1 MSKNEKTVED
11 RVVSMQFD
19 NSKFEKNVDQSIKT
33 LDRLKKSLNMDSA
46 AKGFNELNKASKNV
60 SFDGLSSGVETVKKH
75 FSAMEVVSITAL
87 ANITTAAM
95 RAGANIVKSLTL
107 DQVMGG
113 FNEYELK
120 MGSIQT
126 IMAGTGESLETVTSY
141 LNELNEYSDKTI
153 YSFADMTQ
161 NIGKF
166 TNAGV
171 SLDKA
176 VMAIKGISNE
186 AAISGANAQEASR
199 AMYNFSQ
206 ALSAGYVKLID
217 WKSIENANMA
227 TKEFKQQLINTA
239 VELGTLKKVGEDTYQ
254 TLEKGT
260 EMNSVKNFNDTLQE
274 QWMTTDVL
282 VKTLEMYADENT
294 EIGAKA
300 TEAATKVRK
309 FTQLMD
315 TLKEAVGSGWAQ
327 TFELIL
333 GNFDEATEV
342 FTGLSD
348 YFGDIIG
355 KIADSRNAFFRDS
368 MSSGFVQLTS
378 YAEEAG
384 IKTEALTEKLKEVG
398 KAHGVL
404 TDEMI
409 EKAGSLKETLKSGW
423 LSEDILN
430 ETIDGLDKTF
440 ISLRQFK
447 TLENSGMATGELKQK
462 FIETAVALG
471 TLKDAGDGMY
481 DTGKRQ
487 FNVTERFN
495 NSLQDQ
501 WLTMD
506 VVNKTFETYGENL
519 EEMMR
524 GGIITNEQA
533 SALLSLREAG
543 EKANIPISE
552 LVSNMTRMSGRE
564 LVIDTVKN
572 GWYSFIEVL
581 KAVRD
586 AWNETFESMSSS
598 ELYNV
603 LERIENGSESL
614 LIEVKK
620 NSDKL
625 KRTLKGVFSII
636 DLIGRAIKFTLNSGL
651 KLFSALVGGASGDVL
666 SFTGNIGDLL
676 VAFHDW
682 VLEHNNVTKAISK
695 LVDMIANAITVSKKW
710 VRQHVDLDEAFQ
722 TVKTVL
728 KEVCEVI
735 AEVVEELGVGEAIQ
749 KKASQAAEKLSSVY
763 ESLTKNMSGA
773 GKGVKTFISSLSEIR
788 KSSKGV
794 ETLVKTWNSF
804 KTNVI
809 DGILKKGKESLDKT
823 NESVKEFVQNGADA
837 TDNLGNKFEEL
848 RDRISNSIKV
858 MQDALGSDFISQAL
872 AAGIGATIMVI
883 AYKIAKLLGAAKSS
897 LFDFTDGIKGVLYGA
912 KKVCVAFATEIKA
925 KALVEIAKAILLL
938 VAALGALALLA
949 RFDWESLK
957 RGAYVLGAMMVAMT
971 AMIGV
976 LTLMSGHG
984 NLATIQSA
992 AVVAALAVAIGILV
1006 ASLKKLNGMNLKYL
1020 VDELAILGVFIIGLV
1035 GAIKVLSI
1043 ASKGVSSGAL
1053 EIIAIAVG
1061 IRILVEAVEDLAKL
1075 DMSKMKKENWNALMG
1090 CVAMLGGLMI
1100 ACSFAGK
1107 NAAIGGA
1114 AMVAIAVAL
1123 KTLCSALEDFMKLNL
1138 SGMSGRHVAMLVGI
1152 VAGISVLMIASGK
1165 TGANA
1170 IKASAALLLDIVAM
1184 HMLLGLLKKIQEMG
1198 DLDLRKTLGTLGVI
1212 SGIIAALL
1220 TVYHVMGKGTG
1231 KAGLLLLS
1239 IGASLV
1245 SLSVAVVML
1254 GNLKTEKLI
1263 KGVGAITVIMGMMTF
1278 MTTKMAEVK
1287 GTWQVITALAACIG
1301 ALTLAVAALSF
1312 IPVEKLFGATA
1323 ALSAL
1328 MLSLSAVVNSC
1339 RNAYANLKTIFLM
1352 VGIIVA
1358 LGGVVLALTKLNP
1371 EGAIKSAASISVLLL
1386 TMSASMA
1393 ILGTVKGVSMTAMGQ
1408 IGIMLAIVAGLGAI
1422 VTLLSNFANGD
1433 NAIKMATSLSELILA
1448 LSAACVVLEVA
1459 GLAKPAA
1466 FAGLGVL
1473 GALITGM
1480 VALSLTLGALNEK
1493 YPEFEKFLDVGMPL
1507 LEKIGT
1513 AIGTFFGNIVGG
1525 FANGV
1530 MSGLPELANTLSLF
1544 MTNLKPFLDNAKKV
1558 DPASTKGA
1566 SEIIKAIL
1574 ALTTVNLLDSISR
1587 FLGLGKGG
1595 IDEFTE
1601 NAKTLAE
1608 GVVAFSNTIN
1618 ADKIDTK
1625 KVEIAAEAGAMIAN
1639 MAAKLPNSGGLA
1651 GLLLGENEPDEFG
1664 NKLKAF
1670 AKGLVSFSDI
1680 VSSTTINLEAIRLA
1694 SDAGV
1699 LIADMAAKLPNS
1711 GGLAGLLAGENDMD
1725 KFAKKLG
1732 GFADGIIEF
1741 SSKVSN
1747 TTINVEAVKLAA
1759 QAGKSIAKMAS
1770 EIPNTGGL
1778 AGLFAG
1784 DNDLGLYGKKL
1795 KSFGEAIA
1803 NFSESVTAKGVNLE
1817 AVTTACK
1824 AMGILSKAIPEEGGL
1839 WSALTNGS
1847 KNMST
1852 FGNEL
1857 ATFGNAIADFS
1868 YRTRDVKPEHLSAVC
1883 SAIGDV
1889 ADAFDKT
1896 GGKACTNMTSLLGG
1910 IKDVMVSKQNT
1921 FKKEGKALVNAMV
1934 EGMVAANDTVAT
1946 KFQTIVD
1953 KSVSVIT
1960 SQKGSFYSAG
1970 GYVVQGFANG
1980 IEDKSYL
1987 VSNAVSNMA
1996 TKYAVQVTMK
2006 KLQIHSPSR
2015 VAEKLGGYYDMGFAR
2030 GVNKFAGYVSKA
2042 VSGMSNDAV
2051 TGLKDSINSVYNS
2064 IQNGIDAT
2072 PVIRPVIDLSDVRS
2086 GVSSIGS
2093 MFGSQY
2099 ELATSVGSISAM
2111 MNGRALQATNDD
2123 VVSALSKL
2131 RKDIANIQGNTYN
2144 IDGITYDDGSNVAS
2158 AIETL
2163 VRAARVERRV

>member
-60 SFDGLSSGVETVKKH
+60 SFDGLSSGVETVKNH
-75 FSAMEVVSITAL
+75 FSAMEVVGITAL

-260 EMNSVKNFNDTLQE
+260 EMNSVKKFNDTLEE
-274 QWMTTDVL
+274 QWLTTDVL

-327 TFELIL
+327 TFEIVI
-333 GNFDEATEV
+333 GNFNEATDV

-348 YFGDIIG
+348 YFGDVIG
-355 KIADSRNAFFRDS
+355 KIAESRNAFFRGA
-368 MSSGFVQLTS
+368 MSSGFIQLTS

-384 IKTEALTEKLKEVG
+384 IKTEELTEKLKEVG

-409 EKAGSLKETLKSGW
+409 EKSGSLKDTLKSGW
-423 LSEDILN
+423 LSEDILR
-430 ETIDGLDKTF
+430 ETIKSLDKTY
-440 ISLRQFK
+440 ISLDQFK
-447 TLENSGMATGELKQK
+447 RLENTNVATNELRQT
-462 FIETAVALG
+462 FIDMAVALG
-471 TLKDAGDGMY
+471 TLQDVGNGVYA
-481 DTGKRQ
+481 TGERQ
-487 FNVTERFN
+487 FSLMNGFN
-495 NSLQDQ
+495 DSLQDQ
-501 WLTMD
+501 WMTMG
-506 VVNKTFETYGENL
+506 VVNKVFEQYGENL
-519 EEMMR
+519 EDVMR
-524 GGIITNEQA
+524 NGKFTEEQA
-533 SALLSLREAG
+533 RALLSLKEYAA
-543 EKANIPISE
+543 EANIPISE
-552 LVSNMTRMSGRE
+552 LVNNMTRPSGRE
-564 LVIDTVKN
+564 LVIDTIKN
-572 GWYSFIEVL
+572 GWVSFVEIL
-581 KAVRD
+581 KAFRG
-586 AWNETFESMSSS
+586 AWNETFESITSSD
-598 ELYNV
+598 LYGV
-603 LERIENGSESL
+603 LERINESSKNL
-614 LIEVKK
+614 LAGVQK

-636 DLIGRAIKFTLNSGL
+636 DLIGRAVKFTLNSGL

-666 SFTGNIGDLL
+666 SLSSNIGDLL

-695 LVDMIANAITVSKKW
+695 FVDMIANVITVSKKW

-749 KKASQAAEKLSSVY
+749 KKASQAVEKLSSVY

-794 ETLVKTWNSF
+794 ETLVKTWDSF

-823 NESVKEFVQNGADA
+823 NESIKEFVQNGADA

-848 RDRISNSIKV
+848 RDRISNSIKA

-883 AYKIAKLLGAAKSS
+883 TYKIAQLLGAVRSS
-897 LFDFTDGIKGVLYGA
+897 IFDFTGGIAGVLAGTKTVLLAY
-912 KKVCVAFATEIKA
+912 ATEIKA
-925 KALVEIAKAILLL
+925 KALVEVAKAILLL
-938 VAALGALALLA
+938 VVALGGLALLA
-949 RFDWESLK
+949 KYDWDSLK
-957 RGAYVLGAMMVAMT
+957 KGAIVLGALMVAMT
-971 AMIGV
+971 GMIAVLTKLSGSGELASLTSAAIIMSLAVSIGV
-976 LTLMSGHG
+976 LVG
-984 NLATIQSA
+984 
-992 AVVAALAVAIGILV
+992 
-1006 ASLKKLNGMNLKYL
+1006 SLKTLNGMNIKYL
-1020 VDELAILGVFIIGLV
+1020 GQELLILGTFILGLI
-1035 GAIKVLSI
+1035 GAIKLMSL
-1043 ASKGVSSGAL
+1043 ASKGIPECAL
-1053 EIIAIAVG
+1053 ELIAIAVA
-1061 IRILVEAVEDLAKL
+1061 IKILVSAIGDLSEL
-1075 DMSKMKKENWNALMG
+1075 DLSNMKRENWSALIGCIGMLTALM
-1090 CVAMLGGLMI
+1090 V
-1100 ACSFAGK
+1100 ACSFSGK
-1107 NAAIGGA
+1107 NAAMGGA
-1114 AMVAIAVAL
+1114 ALVAVAVAL
-1123 KTLCSALEDFMKLNL
+1123 KTLCSALEDFMKLDL
-1138 SGMSGRHVAMLVGI
+1138 SKMTGRHVALLVGFL
-1152 VAGISVLMIASGK
+1152 AGISVLMIATGK
-1165 TGANA
+1165 TGPNA
-1170 IKASAALLLDIVAM
+1170 LKASAALLLDIVAM
-1184 HMLLGLLKKIQEMG
+1184 HMLLSLIKKIQEMSSM
-1198 DLDLRKTLGTLGVI
+1198 DLKKTLTTLGVV
-1212 SGIIAALL
+1212 SGIIAALM

-1239 IGASLV
+1239 IGAALV
-1245 SLSVAVVML
+1245 SISVAIVML
-1254 GNLKTEKLI
+1254 GKLDTGSLV
-1263 KGVGAITVIMGMMTF
+1263 KGVGAITIIMGMMTF
-1278 MTTKMAEVK
+1278 MTTKMGIVK
-1287 GTWQVITALAACIG
+1287 GSWKVIMALTACIG
-1301 ALTLAVAALSF
+1301 ALTLGVAALSF
-1312 IPVEKLFGATA
+1312 IRPEKLLGATA
-1323 ALSAL
+1323 ALAAL
-1328 MLSLSAVVNSC
+1328 MGSMSLLVNSC
-1339 RNAYANLKTIFLM
+1339 KNAYASIKTIVLM
-1352 VGIIVA
+1352 TTMIVL
-1358 LGGVVLALTKLNP
+1358 LGGIVIALTKLNP
-1371 EGAIKSAASISVLLL
+1371 EGALKSAGSIAILLT
-1386 TMSASMA
+1386 TMSASIA
-1393 ILGTVKGVSMTAMGQ
+1393 LLSMFGSFAGGALASM
-1408 IGIMLAIVAGLGAI
+1408 GIMLAIVAGLGTI
-1422 VTLLSNFANGD
+1422 ITLMSQFADGD

-1448 LSAACVVLEVA
+1448 LSAACAILTIV
-1459 GLAKPAA
+1459 GLGGPAA
-1466 FAGLGVL
+1466 LIGVGSL
-1473 GALITGM
+1473 AAVVGAI
-1480 VALSLTLGALNEK
+1480 VALSVTLGALKDK
-1493 YPEFEKFLDVGMPL
+1493 YSAFEEFLNTGMPI
-1507 LEKIGT
+1507 LESIGS
-1513 AIGTFFGNIVGG
+1513 AIGRFFGNIVSG
-1525 FANGV
+1525 FA
-1530 MSGLPELANTLSLF
+1530 SGALSCLPELANMLSLF
-1544 MTNLKPFLDNAKKV
+1544 MTNLNPFLKASKNI

-1566 SEIIKAIL
+1566 NEITKSIL
-1574 ALTTVNLLDSISR
+1574 ALTAVNLLDSISR
-1587 FLGLGKGG
+1587 FLGLGKSG
-1595 IDEFTE
+1595 IDGFTE

-1608 GVVAFSNTIN
+1608 GVVEFSKTIEKS
-1618 ADKIDTK
+1618 KIDTAK
-1625 KVEIAAEAGAMIAN
+1625 IRVAAEAGAMIAN

-1699 LIADMAAKLPNS
+1699 LIAEMTAKLPNS

-1759 QAGKSIAKMAS
+1759 QAGETIAKMAS

-1784 DNDLGLYGKKL
+1784 DNDLGSYGEKL

-1824 AMGILSKAIPEEGGL
+1824 AMDILSKAIPEEGGL

-1852 FGNEL
+1852 FGKEL

-1868 YRTRDVKPEHLSAVC
+1868 YRTKDVKAEHLSSVC
-1883 SAIGDV
+1883 KAIGDV
-1889 ADAFDKT
+1889 ADAFAKT

-1910 IKDVMVSKQNT
+1910 IKDAMVSKQNT
-1921 FKKEGKALVNAMV
+1921 FKKEGKALVNAMA
-1934 EGMVAANDTVAT
+1934 EGMVAANDTVAA

-1987 VSNAVSNMA
+1987 VSNAVSKMA

-2111 MNGRALQATNDD
+2111 MNGRAFQATNDD
-2123 VVSALSKL
+2123 VVSAIGKL

-2144 IDGITYDDGSNVAS
+2144 VNGVTYDDGSNVSS

-2163 VRAARVERRV
+2163 VRAARIERRS

>member
-60 SFDGLSSGVETVKKH
+60 SFDGLSSGVETVKNR
-75 FSAMEVVSITAL
+75 FSAMEVVGITAL

-260 EMNSVKNFNDTLQE
+260 EMNSVKKFNDTLEE
-274 QWMTTDVL
+274 QWLTTDVL

-327 TFELIL
+327 TFEIVI
-333 GNFDEATEV
+333 GNFNEATDV

-348 YFGDIIG
+348 YFGDVIG
-355 KIADSRNAFFRDS
+355 KIAESRNAFFRGA
-368 MSSGFVQLTS
+368 MSSGFVQMTS
-378 YAEEAG
+378 YMEDAG
-384 IKTEALTEKLKEVG
+384 IKTEEFTEKLKEVG

-409 EKAGSLKETLKSGW
+409 EKAGSLKDTLKSGW
-423 LSEDILN
+423 LSEDILR
-430 ETIDGLDKTF
+430 ETIKSLDKTY
-440 ISLRQFK
+440 ISLDQFK
-447 TLENSGMATGELKQK
+447 KLETTNVATNELRQT
-462 FIETAVALG
+462 FIDMAVALG
-471 TLKDAGDGMY
+471 TLQDVGNGVYA
-481 DTGKRQ
+481 TGERQ
-487 FNVTERFN
+487 FSLMNGFN
-495 NSLQDQ
+495 DSLQDQ
-501 WLTMD
+501 WMTMG
-506 VVNKTFETYGENL
+506 VVNKVFEQYGENL
-519 EEMMR
+519 EDAMR
-524 GGIITNEQA
+524 NGKLTEEQA
-533 SALLSLREAG
+533 RALLSLKESAA
-543 EKANIPISE
+543 EANIPISE
-552 LVSNMTRMSGRE
+552 LVNNMTRPSGRE
-564 LVIDTVKN
+564 LVIDTIKN
-572 GWYSFIEVL
+572 GWASFVEIL
-581 KAVRD
+581 KAFRG
-586 AWNETFESMSSS
+586 AWNETFESITSSD
-598 ELYNV
+598 LYGV
-603 LERIENGSESL
+603 LERINKSSKNL
-614 LIEVKK
+614 LAGVQK

-625 KRTLKGVFSII
+625 KRTLKGLFSII
-636 DLIGRAIKFTLNSGL
+636 DLIGRAVKFTLNSGL
-651 KLFSALVGGASGDVL
+651 KLFGALIGGASGDVL
-666 SFTGNIGDLL
+666 SLSSNIGDLL

-695 LVDMIANAITVSKKW
+695 FVDMIANAITVSKKW

-728 KEVCEVI
+728 KEVCKVI

-823 NESVKEFVQNGADA
+823 NESIKEFVQNGADA
-837 TDNLGNKFEEL
+837 ADNLGNKFEEL
-848 RDRISNSIKV
+848 RDRISNSIKA

-883 AYKIAKLLGAAKSS
+883 TYKIAQLLGAVRSS
-897 LFDFTDGIKGVLYGA
+897 IFDFTGGIAGVLAGTKTVLLAY
-912 KKVCVAFATEIKA
+912 ATEIKA
-925 KALVEIAKAILLL
+925 KALVEVAKAILLL
-938 VAALGALALLA
+938 VAALGGLALLA
-949 RFDWESLK
+949 KYDWDSLK
-957 RGAYVLGAMMVAMT
+957 KGAIVLGALMVAMT
-971 AMIGV
+971 GMIAVLTKLSGSGELASLTSAAVIMSLAVSIGV
-976 LTLMSGHG
+976 LVG
-984 NLATIQSA
+984 
-992 AVVAALAVAIGILV
+992 
-1006 ASLKKLNGMNLKYL
+1006 SLKTLNGMNIKYL
-1020 VDELAILGVFIIGLV
+1020 GQELLILGTFILGLI
-1035 GAIKVLSI
+1035 GAIKLMSL
-1043 ASKGVSSGAL
+1043 ASKGIPECAL
-1053 EIIAIAVG
+1053 ELIAIAVA
-1061 IRILVEAVEDLAKL
+1061 IKILVSAIGDLSEL
-1075 DMSKMKKENWNALMG
+1075 DLSNMKKENWSALIGCIGMLTALM
-1090 CVAMLGGLMI
+1090 V
-1100 ACSFAGK
+1100 ACSFSGK
-1107 NAAIGGA
+1107 NAAMGGA
-1114 AMVAIAVAL
+1114 ALVAVAVAL
-1123 KTLCSALEDFMKLNL
+1123 KTLCSALEDFMKLDL
-1138 SGMSGRHVAMLVGI
+1138 SKMTGRHVALLVGFL
-1152 VAGISVLMIASGK
+1152 AGISVLMIATGK
-1165 TGANA
+1165 TGPNA
-1170 IKASAALLLDIVAM
+1170 LKASAALLLDIVAM
-1184 HMLLGLLKKIQEMG
+1184 HMLLSLIKKIQEMG
-1198 DLDLRKTLGTLGVI
+1198 SMDLKKTLTTLGVV

-1239 IGASLV
+1239 IGAALV
-1245 SLSVAVVML
+1245 SISVAIVML
-1254 GNLKTEKLI
+1254 GKLDTGSLI
-1263 KGVGAITVIMGMMTF
+1263 KGVGAITIIMGMMTF
-1278 MTTKMAEVK
+1278 MTTKMGTVK
-1287 GTWQVITALAACIG
+1287 GSWKVIMALTACIG
-1301 ALTLAVAALSF
+1301 ALTLGVAALSF
-1312 IPVEKLFGATA
+1312 IRPEKLLGATA
-1323 ALSAL
+1323 ALAAL
-1328 MLSLSAVVNSC
+1328 MGSMSLLVKSC
-1339 RNAYANLKTIFLM
+1339 KNAYASIKTIVLM
-1352 VGIIVA
+1352 TTMIVL
-1358 LGGVVLALTKLNP
+1358 LGGIVIALTKLNP
-1371 EGAIKSAASISVLLL
+1371 EGALKSAGSIAILL
-1386 TMSASMA
+1386 TAMSASITLLSKFGSFA
-1393 ILGTVKGVSMTAMGQ
+1393 GEALASM
-1408 IGIMLAIVAGLGAI
+1408 GIMLAIVAGLGI
-1422 VTLLSNFANGD
+1422 IITLMSKFADGD

-1448 LSAACVVLEVA
+1448 LSAACAILTIV
-1459 GLAKPAA
+1459 GLGGPAA
-1466 FAGLGVL
+1466 LIGVGSL
-1473 GALITGM
+1473 AAVIGAI
-1480 VALSLTLGALNEK
+1480 VALSVTLGALKDK
-1493 YPEFEKFLDVGMPL
+1493 YSAFEEFLNTGMPI
-1507 LEKIGT
+1507 LESIGS
-1513 AIGTFFGNIVGG
+1513 AIGRFLGNIVSG
-1525 FANGV
+1525 FA
-1530 MSGLPELANTLSLF
+1530 SGALSCLPELANMLSLF
-1544 MTNLKPFLDNAKKV
+1544 MTNLNPFLKASKNI

-1566 SEIIKAIL
+1566 NEIIKSIL
-1574 ALTTVNLLDSISR
+1574 ALTAVNLLDSISR
-1587 FLGLGKGG
+1587 FIGFGKGG
-1595 IDEFTE
+1595 IDGFTE

-1608 GVVAFSNTIN
+1608 GVVEFSKTIEKS
-1618 ADKIDTK
+1618 KIDTAK
-1625 KVEIAAEAGAMIAN
+1625 IRVAAEAGAMIAN

-1651 GLLLGENEPDEFG
+1651 GLLLGENDPDEFG

-1670 AKGLVSFSDI
+1670 AKGLVSFSDT
-1680 VSSTTINLEAIRLA
+1680 VSSTTINLEAIRIA

-1699 LIADMAAKLPNS
+1699 LIAEMAAKLPNS
-1711 GGLAGLLAGENDMD
+1711 GGLASLLAGENDMD

-1759 QAGKSIAKMAS
+1759 QAGKTIAKMAS

-1784 DNDLGLYGKKL
+1784 DNDLGSYGEKL

-1824 AMGILSKAIPEEGGL
+1824 AMDILSKAIPEEGGL

-1852 FGNEL
+1852 FGKEL

-1889 ADAFDKT
+1889 ADAFAKT

-1921 FKKEGKALVNAMV
+1921 FKKEGKALVNAMA

-1987 VSNAVSNMA
+1987 VSKAVSKMA

-2123 VVSALSKL
+2123 VVSAIGKL

-2144 IDGITYDDGSNVAS
+2144 VNGVTYDDGSNVSS

-2163 VRAARVERRV
+2163 VRAARIERRS